1 MIEEL
6 EAVFGRAY
14 RGHGYVRIRCPY
26 HSGGHEKNPSMSI
39 LTEPK
44 NGFEEGFCK
53 CFTCGWTGTVEKLF
67 KDAGYAYKK
76 TAPKRTT
83 VKIVLQTAKKKTK
96 FDMVYR
102 FSPYLAKR
110 CISSITQS
118 KFRTFEQ
125 GGRIHMPV
133 FNRKGDYLYE
143 ISRSLENKQYFVEE
157 GAQKTIAYI
166 EEIDFGKPVYVVES
180 QINAMSLFELGLQAV
195 ATLGA
200 ASLTPLKEALKYAPH
215 IILAF
220 DPDEAGML
228 ATDKCLQMFGPHRA
242 RYLEL
247 PEGKDIN
254 DILCDMTNYG
264 CSKHEIIDYLRSCE
278 RFVYLG
284 RQED

>member
-1 MIEEL
+1 MIEEI

-26 HSGGHEKNPSMSI
+26 HSGGHERNPSMSI
-39 LTEPK
+39 LTQPK
-44 NGFEEGFCK
+44 NGFQEGFCK
-53 CFTCGWTGTVEKLF
+53 CFTCGWTGTVEQLF
-67 KDAGYAYKK
+67 KDAGYIYKK
-76 TAPKRTT
+76 PQKQKTT
-83 VKIVLQTAKKKTK
+83 VRIVLQVNKPKTK
-96 FDMVYR
+96 QEMIYR

-110 CISSITQS
+110 CISATTQS
-118 KFRTFEQ
+118 KFRTYEE
-125 GGRIHMPV
+125 GGKVHMPV
-133 FNRKGDYLYE
+133 FDRKGRYLFK

-157 GAQKTIAYI
+157 GAQKTPAYI
-166 EEIDFGKPVYVVES
+166 EEIDFGQPVYVVES
-180 QINAMSLFELGLQAV
+180 QINAMSLYELGLQAV

-200 ASLTPLKEALKYAPH
+200 SSTGPLKDALKLAPH

-264 CSKHEIIDYLRSCE
+264 CSKQEIINYLRSLE

-284 RQED
+284 RTED